1 MVEENNV
8 SSLQQ
13 HLEVGSATA
22 IETALNLKAT
32 VGFPYSEYEYFSSD
46 WNSKSEH
53 NKFVEYGKAANSIS
67 GRVFD
72 SEKESAYE
80 TTVILYNGKYYVQ
93 VEVEGDFGGGT
104 LYFTKVAEDYLSALR
119 YAYKVRLEE

>member
-13 HLEVGSATA
+13 HLESGSATS
-22 IETALNLKAT
+22 IEKALNLKAT

-46 WNSKSEH
+46 WNSRSEYD
-53 NKFVEYGKAANSIS
+53 KFVEYGKAANSIS
-67 GRVFD
+67 GRIFD
-72 SEKESAYE
+72 GDKETAYE
-80 TTVILYNGKYYVQ
+80 TTIILYNGKYYVQ

-104 LYFTKVAEDYLSALR
+104 LYFTKVAKDYLSALR
-119 YAYKVRLEE
+119 YAYNVRLEE

>member
-1 MVEENNV
+1 MTEENNV

-13 HLEVGSATA
+13 HLEGGSATA

-32 VGFPYSEYEYFSSD
+32 VGFPYSEFEYFSSD

-53 NKFVEYGKAANSIS
+53 DKFVEYGKAANSIS
-67 GRVFD
+67 GRFFD
-72 SEKESAYE
+72 CDKETAYE
-80 TTVILYNGKYYVQ
+80 TTIILYNGKYYVQ

-104 LYFTKVAEDYLSALR
+104 LYFTKVAKDYLSALR
-119 YAYKVRLEE
+119 YAYNVRLEE

>member
-1 MVEENNV
+1 MTEENNV

-13 HLEVGSATA
+13 HLEGGTATL

-32 VGFPYSEYEYFSSD
+32 VGFPYSEFEYFSSD
-46 WNSKSEH
+46 WDSGLEH
-53 NKFVEYGKAANSIS
+53 DKFVEYGKAANSIS
-67 GRVFD
+67 GRIFD
-72 SEKESAYE
+72 GDKETAYE
-80 TTVILYNGKYYVQ
+80 TTIILYNGKYYVQ

>member
-13 HLEVGSATA
+13 HLEGGSATA
-22 IETALNLKAT
+22 IETALNLEAT
-32 VGFPYSEYEYFSSD
+32 VGFTYSGFEYFSSD
-46 WNSKSEH
+46 WNSRLEH
-53 NKFVEYGKAANSIS
+53 DRFVEYGKAANSIS

-80 TTVILYNGKYYVQ
+80 TTIILYNDKYYVQ

-104 LYFTKVAEDYLSALR
+104 LYFTKVSEDYLSALR

>member
-1 MVEENNV
+1 MTEENKV

-13 HLEVGSATA
+13 HLEGGSATA
-22 IETALNLKAT
+22 TEKALNLKAT
-32 VGFPYSEYEYFSSD
+32 VGFPYSEYEYCSSD
-46 WNSKSEH
+46 WNSRSEYD
-53 NKFVEYGKAANSIS
+53 KFVEYGKAANSIS

-72 SEKESAYE
+72 SEKESSYY
-80 TTVILYNGKYYVQ
+80 TTVIPYKGKYYVQ
-93 VEVEGDFGGGT
+93 VELEGDFGGGT

>member
-1 MVEENNV
+1 MTEENKV

-13 HLEVGSATA
+13 HLEGGSATA
-22 IETALNLKAT
+22 TEKALNLKAT

-46 WNSKSEH
+46 WNSRSEYD
-53 NKFVEYGKAANSIS
+53 KFVEYGKAANSIS

-72 SEKESAYE
+72 SEKESAYY
-80 TTVILYNGKYYVQ
+80 TTIILYNGKYYVQ

-104 LYFTKVAEDYLSALR
+104 LYFTKVAEDYLSALM
-119 YAYKVRLEE
+119 YAYKVRLED

>member
-1 MVEENNV
+1 MTEENNV

-13 HLEVGSATA
+13 HLEGGTATA

-32 VGFPYSEYEYFSSD
+32 VGFPYSEFEYFSSD
-46 WNSKSEH
+46 WNSRLEH
-53 NKFVEYGKAANSIS
+53 DRFIEYGKVVNSIS

-72 SEKESAYE
+72 SEKESAYY
-80 TTVILYNGKYYVQ
+80 TTVIPYKGKYYVQ
-93 VEVEGDFGGGT
+93 VELEGDFGGGT

>member
-13 HLEVGSATA
+13 HLEGGSATA

-32 VGFPYSEYEYFSSD
+32 VGFPYSVFEYFSSD
-46 WNSKSEH
+46 WNSESEYD
-53 NKFVEYGKAANSIS
+53 KFVGYSKAANSIS

>member
-1 MVEENNV
+1 MTEESNV

-22 IETALNLKAT
+22 IEKALNLKAT

-53 NKFVEYGKAANSIS
+53 DKFVEYGKEANSIS

-104 LYFTKVAEDYLSALR
+104 LYFTKVAEDYFSALR
-119 YAYKVRLEE
+119 YAYKIRLEE